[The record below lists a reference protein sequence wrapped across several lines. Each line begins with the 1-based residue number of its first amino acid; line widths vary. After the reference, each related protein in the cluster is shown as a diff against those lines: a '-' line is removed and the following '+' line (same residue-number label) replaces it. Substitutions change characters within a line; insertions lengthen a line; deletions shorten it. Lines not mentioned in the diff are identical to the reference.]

1 MVTNRH
7 QELIGELRRRFPLLE
22 RIVGQFGKE
31 TPHERIPWLIGL
43 LLAAAVKPGT
53 GPCCFVLDKTPG
65 TTPIAAILTAL
76 VRLRDDLPGLVEN
89 YLNNLSRGQRV
100 KVLPGGSVYEYEG
113 PWIDYPGHFRLKLLG
128 RDAWRI
134 FPMEDVLRLEPTDHV
149 RPKGTGGDL
158 GTSEPGPLDQLL
170 DYRICGN
177 NSIIKNTVLVHMA
190 RSRFWRIAESI
201 TLAPGGHQPLPRL
214 SRFLPWGFIGRDGTL
229 KPSDQHQVVGEPL
242 VASTAIAEDLAM
254 ACTAVEPA
262 TKVVFVDGARGLG
275 RNLQAFDDIAD
286 RQRMLILASP
296 DEKDEI
302 DLLRERG
309 CPIWYM
315 SGAETLLGEPSI
327 VERTRMSFIGAT
339 MRAADVR
346 QRHKVHMVDCNDEML
361 QVSAES
367 LERAAEIVM
376 NMEEASEVEEI
387 LRRLFKILFE
397 CSECCFGVGEEI
409 ASDLQDIQEQMAR
422 HSKWVD
428 PAVTGELR
436 GAIDGLERA
445 IRDGFGQEKADAF
458 LELLTQPGGQWA
470 VAARSPRTAKWLRQ
484 ALDSSGADAPV
495 LPVSE
500 ISVSD
505 DYNGIIVPA
514 WPNDRNFTRM
524 KNMAVTPNFF
534 VLTYP
539 FESKWVMRH
548 QARERARLR
557 TDRMETGMRSEILD
571 IAPNL
576 VAVLEEPEIPTDNSS
591 ELITPPEYPVFR
603 WQERFAKRRDGR
615 PPIATDGED
624 GRDARFV
631 RFTGGCYAL
640 LTEWAELPLLNELIS
655 SAKGGGARIRGVT
668 VSGLSPGAFVLF
680 RDSGDKEF
688 IRLIA
693 EEEIVGAQEYRR
705 IRDVAERWKAAL
717 RRLGNTPAAIQQ
729 CLAAQ
734 GLERAVMT
742 VAGWLHNPDRIGP
755 RGDSDIE
762 AIAKAAEDMELLS
775 IRDKV
780 VEAIHHIRSAH
791 QTAGR
796 QLTKLILGELDGKLG
811 ELGERPEALD
821 LDYGHAWVVQVES
834 VDANPHEYPTSQINR
849 LLWISESSF

>member
-1 MVTNRH
+1 M
-7 QELIGELRRRFPLLE
+7 
-22 RIVGQFGKE
+22 
-31 TPHERIPWLIGL
+31 
-43 LLAAAVKPGT
+43 
-53 GPCCFVLDKTPG
+53 
-65 TTPIAAILTAL
+65 
-76 VRLRDDLPGLVEN
+76 
-89 YLNNLSRGQRV
+89 
-100 KVLPGGSVYEYEG
+100 
-113 PWIDYPGHFRLKLLG
+113 
-128 RDAWRI
+128 
-134 FPMEDVLRLEPTDHV
+134 
-149 RPKGTGGDL
+149 
-158 GTSEPGPLDQLL
+158 
-170 DYRICGN
+170 
-177 NSIIKNTVLVHMA
+177 
-190 RSRFWRIAESI
+190 
-201 TLAPGGHQPLPRL
+201 
-214 SRFLPWGFIGRDGTL
+214 
-229 KPSDQHQVVGEPL
+229 
-242 VASTAIAEDLAM
+242 ASTAVAEDLAM
-254 ACTAVEPA
+254 ACLAAEPA

-275 RNLQAFDDIAD
+275 RNLQSFDDIAD
-286 RQRMLILASP
+286 RQRVLILASS
-296 DEKDEI
+296 DENDEI

-309 CPIWYM
+309 CPIWHL
-315 SGAETLLGEPSI
+315 SGAEALLGESSI
-327 VERTRMSFIGAT
+327 VERTRTSFIGAT
-339 MRAADVR
+339 VRAADVR
-346 QRHKVHMVDCNDEML
+346 QRSKVHRVDCSDEML
-361 QVSAES
+361 QLSAGS
-367 LERAAEIVM
+367 LERAAEMVV

-387 LRRLFKILFE
+387 LRKLFKILFE

-409 ASDLQDIQEQMAR
+409 ASDLQDIQAQMAQ
-422 HSKWVD
+422 HKKWLD

-436 GAIDGLERA
+436 GAINGLERA

-524 KNMAVTPNFF
+524 KNMAVTPNLF

-557 TDRMETGMRSEILD
+557 TNRMATGMRSEILD
-571 IAPNL
+571 IDPRL
-576 VAVLEEPEIPTDNSS
+576 VAALEEPEIPTDNSS
-591 ELITPPEYPVFR
+591 ELITPPEFPVFR

-655 SAKGGGARIRGVT
+655 SAKGGGARIRAVT

-693 EEEIVGAQEYRR
+693 EEEIVGVQEYRR

-717 RRLGNTPAAIQQ
+717 RRLGNTPAAIQR
-729 CLAAQ
+729 CLEAQ
-734 GLERAVMT
+734 GLKRTVMT
-742 VAGWLHNPDRIGP
+742 VAGWLHNPDHIGP
-755 RGDSDIE
+755 RGDGDVE

-780 VEAIHHIRSAH
+780 TEAIHRIRNAH
-791 QTAGR
+791 QRAGR
-796 QLTKLILGELDGKLG
+796 RLTNLILGELDGKLDG
-811 ELGERPEALD
+811 LGERPEALD

-834 VDANPHEYPTSQINR
+834 VDANPYEYPTSQINR